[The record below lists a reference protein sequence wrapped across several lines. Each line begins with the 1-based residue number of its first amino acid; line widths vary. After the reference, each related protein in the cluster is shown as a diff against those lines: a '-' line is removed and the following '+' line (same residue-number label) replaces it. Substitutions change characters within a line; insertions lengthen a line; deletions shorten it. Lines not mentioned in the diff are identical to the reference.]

1 MKVRVLYTTQLK
13 MALGLAGE
21 DVILND
27 GGTLAQLVE
36 QLSQRHGARFRNL
49 MMDGQGKLLPSI
61 LLCLGNE
68 QAIDGTS
75 LRLSDGD
82 EVTILSAISG
92 G

>member
-21 DVILND
+21 DVILHD

-49 MMDGQGKLLPSI
+49 MVDGQGKLLPSI
-61 LLCLGNE
+61 LLCLGDE